1 MASTRSVRRRRIL
14 RRSSAG
20 EPSIWS
26 IYRPAFRDRR
36 GALLLMSGFS
46 FASGLAEGVLL
57 VMVAS
62 IAIEIGASGEGTGTL
77 DASVGPF
84 SAAGLSLG
92 TSFLVTLGLGLA
104 RFAFQMASANVA
116 GSVSAALTADI
127 RASTFADYARASW
140 AEQARQDEAE
150 VQDLLVR
157 HVNRVTA
164 SVGVVSN
171 GIAAACTLVALLA
184 SALLVDVLAAVL
196 LAVAGATLFVLIRPL
211 TRIAKRVAIRGQE
224 AGTAYSQRSM
234 EAIGASLEMRAFG
247 VTEQVTESLAIATA
261 REARPTYTTFV
272 LRQLVTSLYQMATI
286 LLLLGGLY
294 ATWRFVDQP
303 LAQLGAIVVILIR
316 ALTQTNALQGAYHL
330 LSETAP
336 FMERLEAERAR
347 FRAEQP
353 RTGDE
358 RVGEVRSLRF
368 DHVSYRYGD
377 DDRAALDDVSFDVR
391 AGEAVGIIGPS
402 GSGKSTLIQVLLR
415 LREPVGGCFY
425 VNDVDAGE
433 ISDDEWFS
441 KVALVPQDHRMLNGT
456 IRENIAFYREA
467 SEDDVIAAAKRAHV
481 HDEILAMP
489 HGYDTPLG
497 SRGGAL
503 SGGQRQRVSIARA
516 LLRRPPVLVLDEPTS
531 ALDMRSESLVHTT
544 FSELKG
550 EVTIFVIAH
559 RLSTLNTCDRIM
571 VMQRGRLQ
579 AFGDR
584 EELER
589 DNEFYRDAIRLSQ
602 IRN

>member
-261 REARPTYTTFV
+261 RGPPHLHHLRAAPAGHVALPDGHDPAAPRRALRHLALRRPAARPAGSD
-272 LRQLVTSLYQMATI
+272 RRHPHPSPHP
-286 LLLLGGLY
+286 
-294 ATWRFVDQP
+294 DQRP
-303 LAQLGAIVVILIR
+303 A
-316 ALTQTNALQGAYHL
+316 GAYHL

-336 FMERLEAERAR
+336 FMERLEAERPASAPSSPAPATSASAR
-347 FRAEQP
+347 SAP
-353 RTGDE
+353 CASTTCPT
-358 RVGEVRSLRF
+358 
-368 DHVSYRYGD
+368 
-377 DDRAALDDVSFDVR
+377 ATATT
-391 AGEAVGIIGPS
+391 IGPR
-402 GSGKSTLIQVLLR
+402 STT
-415 LREPVGGCFY
+415 
-425 VNDVDAGE
+425 
-433 ISDDEWFS
+433 S
-441 KVALVPQDHRMLNGT
+441 
-456 IRENIAFYREA
+456 A
-467 SEDDVIAAAKRAHV
+467 STCAPARPWASSAPPAAA
-481 HDEILAMP
+481 
-489 HGYDTPLG
+489 
-497 SRGGAL
+497 SR
-503 SGGQRQRVSIARA
+503 R
-516 LLRRPPVLVLDEPTS
+516 
-531 ALDMRSESLVHTT
+531 
-544 FSELKG
+544 
-550 EVTIFVIAH
+550 
-559 RLSTLNTCDRIM
+559 
-571 VMQRGRLQ
+571 
-579 AFGDR
+579 
-584 EELER
+584 
-589 DNEFYRDAIRLSQ
+589 
-602 IRN
+602 